1 MKARG
6 HVPSAILLTAIMAIV
21 AFIPQAA
28 SAQASAVTLTLY
40 MLTASHAA
48 LGAPMQF
55 QITLT
60 NTGTTSVTITDQ
72 VTLIDP
78 NGGTNTLLNSTP
90 TLAPGQVLG
99 TPGSFITKNF
109 SSLTGAFT
117 LQGVT
122 IDSSGHIVMS
132 KTIPLNVVSVPA
144 NGVYASIG
152 GRGPDTGQVGY
163 TYDFSTVVA
172 NLGASAMNLQ
182 TQTVLTLTD
191 GVTTEIIKPG
201 GLTNFNSGANV
212 VTPLNVTSSQF
223 SAKTG
228 NYVMT
233 VNVLDSTGAV
243 LATDTHT
250 FKRSALPPNFL
261 VSFKDKTQ
269 SGVDQPRTQP
279 TLPPGCGTFPDF
291 NAGNSGA
298 AIADYD
304 GDGFED
310 IFVAG
315 EAGDNHL
322 WKNNH
327 NATYT
332 DMAATAGIPLTAAAS
347 VSGATFAD
355 IDNDGHPDLLL
366 LGGPQATNI
375 VLHNN
380 GNGTF
385 TDITATSGLA
395 GSAVNNFSATWGDYD
410 NDGFL
415 DVAIVDHADCSGHNA
430 GVHLY
435 HNNQNLTFTEV
446 TSFLGTTKISGRG
459 LTAMFMDYN
468 QDGRVD
474 LFVGNDQGTNFG
486 SNVLW
491 RNDGSNGSGGWTFTD
506 VSASSGFGIG
516 LASMGMAVGDF
527 NRDGQFDIYLTN
539 FAAAPNPANNILWAG
554 SSAGTFLQV
563 QGDQQGGAHAKR
575 ATVPCLSPPGGQA
588 SSVTWGTGFYDFNND
603 GWEDI
608 WMAGS
613 GAGANGCTEIQNNT
627 TLLLNLKG
635 IFLDLGGEAGLSGPN
650 TAGTAPT
657 AVFTDFNN
665 DGFMDVFQAPSNGL
679 EHLYSNQGTGGGNLN
694 HWLQVKLIGTV
705 SNRDAVGARLV
716 ASVAGV
722 NLIRTVIDGGTYQGN
737 STLIQQFGLGTST
750 QADTLTIFWPSGMI
764 QTLTNVAA
772 NQRMTITEP

>member
-1 MKARG
+1 MKPRTG
-6 HVPSAILLTAIMAIV
+6 VPTALTVAAIIFASLLL
-21 AFIPQAA
+21 PQIA
-28 SAQASAVTLTLY
+28 SAQANLVTLTFY
-40 MLTASHAA
+40 TLTAAHAA
-48 LGAPMQF
+48 LGVPIQY

-60 NTGTTSVTITDQ
+60 NTGPTAITITDK
-72 VTLIDP
+72 VNLVDP
-78 NGGTNTLLNSTP
+78 SNNTYNLLTSSP
-90 TLAPGQVLG
+90 TLQPGQVLG
-99 TPGSFITKNF
+99 TPGSFTSSSFTSATGNF
-109 SSLTGAFT
+109 SLQAMT
-117 LQGVT
+117 L
-122 IDSSGHIVMS
+122 DSTGHIVMT
-132 KTIPLNVVSVPA
+132 KTLPISIVTVPA

-152 GRGPDTGQVGY
+152 GRGPDKVQVGY
-163 TYDFSTVVA
+163 TYDFETVVA
-172 NLGASAMNLQ
+172 NLGSASMSLQ

-201 GLTNFNSGANV
+201 GLTSFNSGSNV
-212 VTPLNVTSSQF
+212 ITPLTVTTSQF
-223 SAKTG
+223 SAKSGT
-228 NYVMT
+228 YILT
-233 VNVLDSTGAV
+233 VNVLDSGSNV
-243 LATDTHT
+243 VATDTVS
-250 FKRSALPPNFL
+250 FSRVNLPNGFL
-261 VSFKDKTQ
+261 ATFKDKTQ
-269 SGVDQPRTQP
+269 SGVDLPRMPP
-279 TLPPGCGTFPDF
+279 TLPPGCGSFPDF

-298 AIADYD
+298 AVADYD

-322 WKNNH
+322 WHNNH
-327 NATYT
+327 NATFT

-366 LGGPQATNI
+366 LGGPQASNI
-375 VLHNN
+375 LLHNN

-385 TDITATSGLA
+385 TDISATSGLQ
-395 GSAVNNFSATWGDYD
+395 GRIPVNNFSASWGDYD

-415 DVAIVDHADCSGHNA
+415 DVVIVDHADCSGLNA

-435 HNNQNLTFTEV
+435 HNNQNLTFTDV

-459 LTAMFMDYN
+459 LTAMFMDFN

-474 LFVGNDQGTNFG
+474 LFVGNDQGTNYG

-516 LASMGMAVGDF
+516 MAAMGLAVGDF
-527 NRDGQFDIYLTN
+527 NRDGQFDVYASN
-539 FAAAPNPANNILWAG
+539 FSAAPNPANNVLFAG
-554 SSAGTFLQV
+554 ASSGVFLQS

-575 ATVPCLSPPGGQA
+575 ATVPCNSPPGGQA
-588 SSVTWGTGFYDFNND
+588 NSVTWGTGFYDFNND

-608 WMAGS
+608 WIAGS
-613 GAGANGCTEIQNNT
+613 GAGANGCTEIQDNT
-627 TLLLNLKG
+627 TVLMNFKG

-650 TAGTAPT
+650 TAGTSPT
-657 AVFTDFNN
+657 AVFLDFNN

-679 EHLYSNQGTGGGNLN
+679 EHLYANQISPANLN
-694 HWLQVKLIGTV
+694 HWLQIKLVGTI
-705 SNRDAVGARLV
+705 SNHDAIGARLV
-716 ASVAGV
+716 ASVGGV

-750 QADTLTIFWPSGMI
+750 QADTLTIFWPSGMV
-764 QTLTNVAA
+764 QTLTNVAG